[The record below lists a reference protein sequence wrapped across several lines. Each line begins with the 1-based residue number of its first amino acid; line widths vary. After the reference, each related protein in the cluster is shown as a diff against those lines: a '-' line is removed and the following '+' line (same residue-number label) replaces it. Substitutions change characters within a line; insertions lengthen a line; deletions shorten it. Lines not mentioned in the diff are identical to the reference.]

1 MRRNHI
7 MHSFQTARQTSWTL
21 FRSARPPY
29 CAYATKPAFEC
40 FAVTAD
46 RSKEHVQRRWRL
58 LRKLLRKLALYV
70 WSVVNRLCRNVQYLV
85 KTQSKYLGRE
95 TWLQYFFSAVL
106 CSVYFHRCR
115 LKISS
120 VLQNLVLLL
129 WKADQSI

>member
-7 MHSFQTARQTSWTL
+7 MHSFQTASQTSWTL

-70 WSVVNRLCRNVQYLV
+70 WSVVNQLCRNVRYLV
-85 KTQSKYLGRE
+85 KTQSKYLEEKLGFN
-95 TWLQYFFSAVL
+95 TFFRQFCAV
-106 CSVYFHRCR
+106 F
-115 LKISS
+115 IFID
-120 VLQNLVLLL
+120 
-129 WKADQSI
+129 AG